1 MSIIETA
8 EIDQRK
14 ADILD
19 NILEDFSKLLD
30 KMASC
35 SDIPDDMFG
44 EIDGYFEELSKYQ
57 HERYI
62 KFNLMEVKET
72 EDG

>member
-19 NILEDFSKLLD
+19 DILEDFSKLLD

-44 EIDGYFEELSKYQ
+44 ELDSAYDDIRKI
-57 HERYI
+57 YI
-62 KFNLMEVKET
+62 SYGGK

>member
-19 NILEDFSKLLD
+19 DILEDFSKLLN

-44 EIDGYFEELSKYQ
+44 ELDSTYDDIRKI
-57 HERYI
+57 YI
-62 KFNLMEVKET
+62 SYGGKKE
-72 EDG
+72 

>member
-19 NILEDFSKLLD
+19 DILEDFSKLLD

-44 EIDGYFEELSKYQ
+44 ELNSVYDDIRKI
-57 HERYI
+57 YI
-62 KFNLMEVKET
+62 SYGGK